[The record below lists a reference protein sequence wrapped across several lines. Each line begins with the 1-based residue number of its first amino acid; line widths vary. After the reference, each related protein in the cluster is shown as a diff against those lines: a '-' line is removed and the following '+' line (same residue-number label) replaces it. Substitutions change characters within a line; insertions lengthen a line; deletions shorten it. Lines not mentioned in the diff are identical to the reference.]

1 MVSFDYMY
9 NNYFSQV
16 CAIVA
21 AITKD
26 DPRDIAQ
33 TAFFKLR
40 TINTSPPNEA
50 AAASFVRKVAKNMAV
65 DQLKKRSV
73 KRKYEDHIKATES
86 EGYNSSL
93 QNKESAESERIH
105 KDVILFILDEINKL
119 PTMCKK
125 IFQLYYFRGK
135 TYVEIAKELNLCEST
150 VTRNLSNARRKL
162 KMEILFHKKDALQ
175 FIRKAP

>member
-50 AAASFVRKVAKNMAV
+50 AAASFVRKVAKNMAI
-65 DQLKKRSV
+65 DQLRYRST
-73 KRKYEDHIKATES
+73 RGKYEDHVKSTES
-86 EGYNSSL
+86 EADYSL
-93 QNKESAESERIH
+93 RNMELTESERIR
-105 KDVILFILDEINKL
+105 KEVILFILDEINKL
-119 PTMCKK
+119 PPVCKK
-125 IFQLYYFRGK
+125 CFQLYYFRGK
-135 TYVEIAKELNLCEST
+135 TSIEIASELNLSKNAIDT
-150 VTRNLSNARRKL
+150 QLHIARRKL